1 MRSIATD
8 QAPQPR
14 GHYSQAIVHNG
25 LVFIAG
31 QLPFDPE
38 TGALSVESIEEQT
51 QQVLENMAAVL
62 TAAGAKLENVIKVTI
77 YVPDMA
83 TWGAVNEIYAKFFG
97 DHKPARSVVPTRAL
111 HNNVKIEVEAV
122 AAVA

>member
-1 MRSIATD
+1 MLHNSI
-8 QAPQPR
+8 
-14 GHYSQAIVHNG
+14 G

-38 TGALSVESIEEQT
+38 TGALSGESIEEQT